1 MENKRGLFI
10 VLEGI
15 DGAGKSSH
23 IQTVANFLK
32 KRYPTR
38 NVGITREPIST
49 PFGVDI
55 VELMKQ
61 YPDLSDVTKTL
72 LMNAARSHHV
82 ETMIHPLLERGDII
96 ICDRF
101 SPSTLAYQG
110 VDYGIDRVNAFACQ
124 DIEPDFVLWL
134 DIEPELAWERI
145 QARQGNDANDLKEL
159 DYLRRIRHNYEFI
172 FDSPCEMSVMQ
183 CFPNCRID
191 ASKSFDEVK
200 ANIEKVLNYFL
211 DLE

>member
-55 VELMKQ
+55 HELMRQ
-61 YPDLSDVTKTL
+61 YPDLSDTTQTL
-72 LMNAARSHHV
+72 LINAARSHHV
-82 ETMIHPLLERGDII
+82 ETIIRPLLIRGDFIV
-96 ICDRF
+96 CDRF
-101 SPSTLAYQG
+101 SPSTLAYQAL
-110 VDYGIDRVNAFACQ
+110 DYETACINEFACQ
-124 DIEPDFVLWL
+124 DIKPDFVLWL
-134 DIEPELAWERI
+134 DIEPELACERI
-145 QARQGNDANDLKEL
+145 QARKGNDANDLKGL
-159 DYLRRIRHNYEFI
+159 IYLKCIRAKYNSI
-172 FDSPCEMSVMQ
+172 FNFPTWQ
-183 CFPNCRID
+183 RFPNCRID
-191 ASKSFDEVK
+191 ASQSFNEVK
-200 ANIEKVLNYFL
+200 ANIEKELNQFL
-211 DLE
+211 TEKYDN